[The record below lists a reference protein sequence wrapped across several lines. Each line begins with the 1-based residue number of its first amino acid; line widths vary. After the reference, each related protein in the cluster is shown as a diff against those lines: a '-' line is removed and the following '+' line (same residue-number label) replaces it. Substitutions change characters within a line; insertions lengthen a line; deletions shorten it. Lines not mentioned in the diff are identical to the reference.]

1 MGSGYAS
8 ISGIEFGAMDSIPP
22 HDNSNRA
29 AQKVPSVYQKN
40 TTSSSHNS
48 HTTDNTYLNA
58 VSSKVNKICCFS

>member
-1 MGSGYAS
+1 MGSGYAT

-22 HDNSNRA
+22 HDNSNRV

-40 TTSSSHNS
+40 TTSSSHNC
-48 HTTDNTYLNA
+48 HMTNTYLNA